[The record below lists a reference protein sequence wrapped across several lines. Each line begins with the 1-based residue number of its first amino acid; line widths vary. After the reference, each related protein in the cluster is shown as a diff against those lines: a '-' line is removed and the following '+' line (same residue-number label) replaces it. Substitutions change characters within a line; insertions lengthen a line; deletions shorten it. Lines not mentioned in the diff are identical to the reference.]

1 MPRKKDQ
8 TTQIKGEVL
17 FSKPLPSSN
26 DAERCVLGA
35 VLLDENIIAQ
45 AAEALEADDFYS
57 PFHRRIYTA
66 MLSLFNSNRT
76 IDPILI
82 AEELKRD
89 GDAAT
94 VGGIAAITN
103 LSYGLPHFTDVGE
116 YLQIIRQK
124 SLLRRLIM
132 SCAQITSD
140 ALEEEEDSEL
150 VLDRAEQMIFTLSQ
164 ERDQGAA
171 GPVLAELLAY
181 ESLTKAYERRKSGE
195 IVQGIKTGLRD
206 LDSFLAGFKQQ
217 DLIILAARPSMGKT
231 AAALQFLVNAALD
244 DHVVFFASLEMSK
257 EQVIDRTIAQIADI
271 SLWGYAHNVLSDMQW
286 KQATDVYN
294 TLQGRRFFID
304 DTPAMTPT
312 QVLAKARKIKTEQ
325 KKLDLVAVDYLGLMT
340 SSKPS
345 RERRDDISAI
355 SRELKAIAK
364 ELKCPVIALS
374 QLSRAP
380 ENRNPPRPKLSDLR
394 DSGAIEQ
401 DADVVIFL
409 YRPSYYEKKET
420 DSTNYTT
427 EFIIAKNR
435 NGPTD
440 TVEAIW
446 LRDKVKFGNKN

>member
-57 PFHRRIYTA
+57 PFHRRMYPA

-103 LSYGLPHFTDVGE
+103 LSYGLPPFTDVGE

-150 VLDRAEQMIFTLSQ
+150 VLDRAEKMIFTLSQ

-231 AAALQFLVNAALD
+231 DAAL
-244 DHVVFFASLEMSK
+244 
-257 EQVIDRTIAQIADI
+257 
-271 SLWGYAHNVLSDMQW
+271 
-286 KQATDVYN
+286 
-294 TLQGRRFFID
+294 
-304 DTPAMTPT
+304 
-312 QVLAKARKIKTEQ
+312 
-325 KKLDLVAVDYLGLMT
+325 
-340 SSKPS
+340 
-345 RERRDDISAI
+345 
-355 SRELKAIAK
+355 
-364 ELKCPVIALS
+364 
-374 QLSRAP
+374 
-380 ENRNPPRPKLSDLR
+380 
-394 DSGAIEQ
+394 
-401 DADVVIFL
+401 
-409 YRPSYYEKKET
+409 
-420 DSTNYTT
+420 
-427 EFIIAKNR
+427 
-435 NGPTD
+435 
-440 TVEAIW
+440 
-446 LRDKVKFGNKN
+446 